1 MSLPSGA
8 CSHENVCHQGL
19 LVGVLDDPR
28 PHLSRLSSHTPEDRR
43 SVVAVGA
50 VATAFVGASGFAGRI
65 IGIWVSFTF
74 FPLAKLLEHLVGL
87 GMLIDER
94 RFRLELSGVFL

>member
-1 MSLPSGA
+1 
-8 CSHENVCHQGL
+8 
-19 LVGVLDDPR
+19 
-28 PHLSRLSSHTPEDRR
+28 
-43 SVVAVGA
+43 
-50 VATAFVGASGFAGRI
+50 
-65 IGIWVSFTF
+65 VSFTF